1 MKERV
6 SYYILFLIIPCLIG
20 CASSGTLSGG
30 PKDVIAPKV
39 ILEKSSN
46 QLKLASKDRSFN
58 FVFDEFIEVKNTL
71 KEVQVSPPLVYIPK
85 VKSRGKELVFEFNE
99 KEVLK
104 DSTTYIINF
113 GESIVDYREGNV
125 LKNFTYVFSTGNVID
140 SFELEGNISSLDKE
154 ENTIYTVML
163 YNDFSDTIMT
173 KKKPYYSSKTN
184 TDGSYSIKNIKK
196 GSYQIVAIK
205 DENNNFIWDEATEK
219 IGFVTNAIQ
228 WDTSIVASQDLF
240 VSKPEPLP
248 KVVGKTTDKNF
259 GITKIKMNAPFSIT
273 PEYSFSSK
281 MDKSYLEIKE
291 DSLVLWYDHG
301 SRVDSV
307 SWYLPFDT
315 IKINPNKTV
324 KPIDTMIIFSNTNLL
339 NIKSTDTIFIQSS
352 TPIETIDATKI
363 SIKDSLSDIKLITG
377 KILPKTMYVVAAM
390 NPKKSYDF
398 KLDPGALIDWYGNR
412 NDTLKTSIQT
422 VENKTL
428 SEIILDIQDLD
439 STQTY
444 EVSLLKSGQIFSRQ
458 NIVKKSGALLK
469 FKQLVSDEY
478 SVELIEDKNLN
489 GKFDPSSFRKKRQ
502 SETRKEVKLDR
513 LKTNWKQETIIKFK
527 D

>member
-6 SYYILFLIIPCLIG
+6 GYYILFLIIPFLIG

-46 QLKLASKDRSFN
+46 QLKIASKDRSFN

-113 GESIVDYREGNV
+113 GESIADYREGNV

-140 SFELEGNISSLDKE
+140 SFELKGNISSLDKE

-173 KKKPYYSSKTN
+173 KRKPYYSSKTN
-184 TDGSYSIKNIKK
+184 TDGTYSIKNIKK
-196 GSYQIVAIK
+196 GSYQIIAIK

-219 IGFVTNAIQ
+219 IGFVNNLIQ
-228 WDTSIVASQDLF
+228 WDTSIITSQDLI

-248 KVVGKTTDKNF
+248 KVAGKTTDKNY
-259 GITKIKMNAPFSIT
+259 GIAKVKLNAPLSII
-273 PEYSFSSK
+273 PDYSIS
-281 MDKSYLEIKE
+281 DKNVRTHIETKE
-291 DSLVLWYDHG
+291 DSLILWYSKP
-301 SRVDSV
+301 SRIDSI
-307 SWYLPFDT
+307 SWILPFDT
-315 IKINPNKTV
+315 IKITPNKTI
-324 KPIDTMIIFSNTNLL
+324 KPIDTMVIFSNTSLL

-352 TPIETIDATKI
+352 TPIDTIDVTKI
-363 SIKDSLSDIKLITG
+363 SIKDSLSEIKLVAG
-377 KILPKTMYVVAAM
+377 KILPKTMYIVGAM
-390 NPKKSYDF
+390 NQKKSYDF
-398 KLDPGALIDWYGNR
+398 KLDPGAVIDWYGNR

-444 EVSLLKSGQIFSRQ
+444 VVSLLKSGQILSRQ
-458 NIVKKSGALLK
+458 NIVKKSSALLK
-469 FKQLVSDEY
+469 FKQMVSDEY

-513 LKTNWKQETIIKFK
+513 LKANWKQETIIKFK